1 MTKKTSLTF
10 FGVIL
15 ALLVI
20 GSLIWL
26 FKFRLS
32 KYTDD
37 AYVQGNQIVLTPL
50 VDGFVT
56 NIYTDET
63 FLVEKGQLIIQLD
76 DTDAKIALEDAAENL
91 ATVTRQVCQ
100 MFHQTDAYQSEIE
113 VRKAELIKARQDYTH
128 RIDVIEAGGVSLE
141 NLEHAEAALK
151 ANFFLLKETESLYQ
165 KELAMIQGDTIP
177 GNPLVKAALDR
188 YLDAWVNLYRTKI
201 YAPNEGLIAE
211 RKAQVGMYFKAGDP
225 LLNIIPL
232 DQIWVNANYKET
244 QMKRM
249 RIGQSVELTADIYGD
264 DVVYHGRIVGLPGG
278 AGNAFSILPPQN
290 LSGNW
295 IKIVQRLP
303 VRVALRSDE
312 VKQNP
317 LRIGLTMTARTN
329 VRNTDGKR
337 VPETNK
343 GAPNYNTHIFLKE
356 MEGAKAAGE
365 KIIASNLDPNLFY
378 YKDHPFE
385 QKELPSISMAPHE

>member
-1 MTKKTSLTF
+1 MTKKASLTF

-20 GSLIWL
+20 SVLIWL

-50 VDGFVT
+50 VEGFVT
-56 NIYTDET
+56 NIYTDDT
-63 FLVEKGQLIIQLD
+63 FLVEKGQLIIELD
-76 DTDAKIALEDAAENL
+76 DTDAKISLEKAAENL

-100 MFHQTDAYQSEIE
+100 IFHQTNAYQSEIE

-128 RIDVIEAGGVSLE
+128 RIDVIEQGGVSLE
-141 NLEHAEAALK
+141 NLEHAEAKLK
-151 ANFFLLKETESLYQ
+151 ANYFSLKQIESLYQ
-165 KELAMIQGDTIP
+165 KELSMIQGDSIVD
-177 GNPLVKAALDR
+177 NPLIQAALDR
-188 YLDAWVNLYRTKI
+188 YLDAWVRLYRTKI
-201 YAPNEGLIAE
+201 YAPNAGLIAE

-249 RIGQSVELTADIYGD
+249 RIGQSVELTSDLYGD
-264 DVVYHGRIVGLPGG
+264 DVIYHGRIVGLPGG

-303 VRVALRSDE
+303 VRVALRAE
-312 VKQNP
+312 EIKEHP
-317 LRIGLTMTARTN
+317 LRLGLTMTARTN
-329 VRNTDGKR
+329 VKNIDGQL
-337 VPETNK
+337 VPLTNQ
-343 GAPNYNTHIFLKE
+343 GAPNYNTQIFLKE
-356 MEGAKAAGE
+356 LEGAKASGE
-365 KIIASNLDPNLFY
+365 KIILNNLDPSLLY
-378 YKDHPFE
+378 YKDHPFAH
-385 QKELPSISMAPHE
+385 KELPSISMAIQ